1 MMTSFYGMKAV
12 VAACLVLA
20 FAIVHVDAYRAQ
32 QDYINTKYAHCPPCP
47 RPARANKHTQP
58 QHTRKYLGC
67 IGIDPKRSCFL
78 AVSRSLPRASLRCVL
93 TAATTRSTTS

>member
-32 QDYINTKYAHCPPCP
+32 QDYINTKYAHCP
-47 RPARANKHTQP
+47 RPARA
-58 QHTRKYLGC
+58 
-67 IGIDPKRSCFL
+67 
-78 AVSRSLPRASLRCVL
+78 LPAPCPRQQ
-93 TAATTRSTTS
+93 THTTSTYSKISWVHRY